1 MTTPDKPLRF
11 EIEVEL
17 AGTPQQVWEAIAS
30 AEGISSWFMPTEL
43 EPRQGGAVV
52 THMGDDSSPGSDHR
66 LGPAPPPRL
75 RRSPSGPSSP
85 ATPTPWCRP

>member
-1 MTTPDKPLRF
+1 MTSPDKPLRF

-30 AEGISSWFMPTEL
+30 AGGISSWFMPTEL

-52 THMGDDSSPGSDHR
+52 THMGDDSSPAWITAWTR
-66 LGPAPPPRL
+66 PAASSTT
-75 RRSPSGPSSP
+75 SPSGPSSP